1 MEIIEIGVSHLHQQQ
16 RKHRSFERSVDQIRS
31 GDYFHVLGLA
41 DALDEQ
47 EIERAYRSRLALL
60 RTQLNSHDPL
70 FEELLYELQEARDVL
85 LDPHLRDHYRS
96 SRPL

>member
-1 MEIIEIGVSHLHQQQ
+1 MIIYQLKPSPLHHQQ

-31 GDYFHVLGLA
+31 GDYFHVLGLS

-47 EIERAYRSRLALL
+47 EVERAYRARLALL
-60 RTQLNSHDPL
+60 RTQLKSHDPL
-70 FEELLYELQEARDVL
+70 FEELLYELQEAREVL
-85 LDPHLRDHYRS
+85 LDPHLRDQYRS